1 MIKSKNSFVKY
12 REKKK
17 KILVVDDEKFN
28 CDIFYSFLMLLGC
41 RDRKEM
47 CDFAYSGVDAVEA
60 VKAGIEN
67 GEPEKYS
74 VIFMDSSMPFMDG
87 YTATKKIRK
96 LFDSIQAPQPKIVA
110 ITGHVEPEYVQKAL
124 ESGMDNVY

>member
-1 MIKSKNSFVKY
+1 MIKSKNSFVEY

-41 RDRKEM
+41 KDRKEM

-87 YTATKKIRK
+87 YEATAQIRK
-96 LFDSIQAPQPKIVA
+96 MLQACNAKV
-110 ITGHVEPEYVQKAL
+110 
-124 ESGMDNVY
+124 